1 MGPRLLLPSLL
12 VVTTLL
18 VPTEHPVDACAP
30 TTAAV
35 GQLQFVANLGQWDAQ
50 VRYGVLGDTLGWLTD
65 DGFTL
70 QLERWSG
77 GGESTST
84 APRTRSGGIVRT
96 RFLGAG
102 TTGFTTAGPLVTQ
115 HNFFVGDRARWRT
128 RVPAVASVTMRQVW
142 PGIDVRF
149 RALDGG
155 RQGPFEYD
163 LELAAGADLAQF
175 AARCEGITRLR
186 IDEAGRLC
194 ASVPTP
200 EGEQELRQEA
210 PIAWQLTPLGRRPLT
225 VRFRRLDDVTYG
237 FEASDLDPTLAA
249 TIDPGVVWGT
259 FLGGGASDRI
269 EAMRWVPGAGVW
281 VAGWAGSTD
290 FPTTPGA
297 YRTTGGADA
306 FVARLSNDGESLVF
320 ATYLG
325 GNGGEEARGLGLGP
339 GNTPTVVG
347 FTRSTDFPVTPSAA
361 QGSYHGGS
369 IYVDIGDAF
378 VTRLGAAGDT
388 LLGSTYLGGGF
399 DDIAEAVYV
408 EPTGAAVVVGWT
420 TSPDFPTTAGAYQPT
435 IAPPG
440 LITSD
445 GFVTR
450 VSADGQTLAA
460 STFLGGTASDQLT
473 AIDRDPVTQGY
484 AVCGFAGSIDF
495 PTTQTALRTT
505 LAGANDAVVA
515 RLDTNLTTL
524 QASTYLGGLTDEAA
538 LAVRVDTAGRFWV
551 GGYTNS
557 TNFPKTNGA
566 VQVVFAG
573 NLDGFVS
580 QLSADASTLLYSTY
594 LGGGGNDKVRGLAVS
609 GLGTFVVGEA
619 GEGHPVTVD
628 ALQGTFAGG
637 NLDGFASLIAPGG
650 AALTWSTYLGGP
662 GQDTLRAVELA
673 PSGLA
678 VVAGWSYS
686 TAFPIDPAA
695 FQDQLLGVQDGVV
708 LQLDLLDSIGAGLT
722 VGSAGTTAVTV
733 VVPGEHEL
741 LAVALDNTSSREIE
755 VEKLHLF
762 VSGAGDA
769 TSTVA
774 SLRVYRDRPS
784 GPELVAGPLAVHGDD
799 TRTEIELDDVELA
812 PGEHAVLR
820 VFGVLQG
827 SGEVAAAVLD
837 DDDWHL
843 HAEGA
848 GGGPDVSVVTPG
860 RVEGP
865 VLVLGALPGDV
876 DQDGQRSV
884 VDLRRA
890 IVEPGL
896 ASPADIDGDG
906 LLSAIDVFVLRQ
918 ALLGRASVLQQ
929 SDDVARGAVLQLAGV
944 FPVLE
949 SVQAALGGRTLLLG
963 RATLRQLTFLVDATQ
978 PLGTQELVVTVAGK
992 VVASGLVT
1000 VW

>member
-1 MGPRLLLPSLL
+1 MGPRLLLSSLL
-12 VVTTLL
+12 VATTLL
-18 VPTEHPVDACAP
+18 VPTEHPAPASAP
-30 TTAAV
+30 TAAAV
-35 GQLQFVANLGQWDAQ
+35 GQLQFVPNFGQWDAQ
-50 VRYGVLGDTLGWLTD
+50 VRFGVLGDTLGWLTD

-70 QLERWSG
+70 QLERWSDG
-77 GGESTST
+77 GHATRPT
-84 APRTRSGGIVRT
+84 PRTRSGGVVRT
-96 RFLGAG
+96 RFLGAR
-102 TTGFTTAGPLVTQ
+102 TAGFTTAGPLATQ
-115 HNFFVGDRARWRT
+115 HNFFVGDAARWRT
-128 RVPAVASVTMRQVW
+128 RVPAVATVTMQRVW
-142 PGIDVRF
+142 AGIDVRF
-149 RALDGG
+149 RALDGD
-155 RQGPFEYD
+155 RRGPFEYD
-163 LELAAGADLAQF
+163 LELAAGADLGAF
-175 AARCEGITRLR
+175 AARCEGVAGLR
-186 IDEAGRLC
+186 IDDAGRLC
-194 ASVPTP
+194 AAVQTP
-200 EGEQELRQEA
+200 DGEQELRQEA
-210 PIAWQLTPLGRRPLT
+210 PIAWQHTAEGRRPLA
-225 VRFRRLDDVTYG
+225 VRFRLIDDITYG
-237 FEASDLDPTLAA
+237 FAASDLDPALAA

-269 EAMRWVPGAGVW
+269 EAMRWVPGTGVW

-369 IYVDIGDAF
+369 IYIDIGDAF

-388 LLGSTYLGGGF
+388 LLGSTYLGGVY
-399 DDIAEAVYV
+399 DDVAEAVYV

-420 TSPDFPTTAGAYQPT
+420 MSPDFPTTAGAYQPT
-435 IAPPG
+435 LAPPG

-450 VSADGQTLAA
+450 VSADGQTIGA

-473 AIDRDPVTQGY
+473 AIDRDPVTSGY
-484 AVCGFAGSIDF
+484 AVCGFAGSTNF
-495 PTTQTALRTT
+495 PTTQTALRAT
-505 LAGANDAVVA
+505 LAGGNDAVVA
-515 RLDTNLTTL
+515 RLDANFTAL
-524 QASTYLGGLTDEAA
+524 QASTYLGGLSDEAA

-551 GGYTNS
+551 GGHTNS

-566 VQVVFAG
+566 VQVTFGG
-573 NLDGFVS
+573 NIDGFVS

-594 LGGGGNDKVRGLAVS
+594 LGGSGNDKVRGLAVS

-619 GEGHPVTVD
+619 GEGLPVTVD
-628 ALQGTFAGG
+628 ALQSSFAGG

-678 VVAGWSYS
+678 VIAGWSYS
-686 TAFPIDPAA
+686 TAFPIGPAA
-695 FQDQLLGVQDGVV
+695 YQDQLLGVQDGVV

-722 VGSAGTTAVTV
+722 VSGAGSTTVSV
-733 VVPGEHEL
+733 VVPGDHEL
-741 LAVALDNTSSREIE
+741 LAVALDNTSLREIE
-755 VEKLHLF
+755 VEKLRLF
-762 VSGAGDA
+762 VGGAGDA
-769 TSTVA
+769 TSNVT
-774 SLRVYRDRPS
+774 SLRVYRDRTG
-784 GPELVAGPLAVHGDD
+784 GPELVAGPLSLSGDD
-799 TRTEIELDDVELA
+799 GITEVELDDVELD

-827 SGEVAAAVLD
+827 VGEIAAAVLD
-837 DDDWHL
+837 DDGWHL

-848 GGGPDVSVVTPG
+848 GGGPQVRVVTPG

-865 VLVLGALPGDV
+865 VLVLGGLPGDV
-876 DQDGQRSV
+876 DLDGQRSV

-890 IVEPGL
+890 IVEPGSVSL
-896 ASPADIDGDG
+896 ADIDGDG
-906 LLSAIDVFVLRQ
+906 LLSAIDAFALRQ

-929 SDDVARGAVLQLAGV
+929 TEGVARGGVLEFTGI

-949 SVQAALGGRTLLLG
+949 SVQAALGGRALLLG
-963 RATLRQLTFLVDATQ
+963 RATPRQLTFVVDGAQ
-978 PLGTQELVVTVAGK
+978 PPGTQELVVTIAGK
-992 VVASGLVT
+992 TIATGLVT